1 MRLPFNPS
9 RVDSSGKPDHSRG
22 LHPGLFYSTL
32 SASVLW
38 VMVGAVPEN
47 RGRHSISLPES
58 ESESQSV
65 STCDID
71 SDIDPDPED
80 PPQYHPVGVEQLSP
94 GCKPR
99 GMQQG

>member
-38 VMVGAVPEN
+38 VMLEPFRRTWA
-47 RGRHSISLPES
+47 
-58 ESESQSV
+58 
-65 STCDID
+65 T
-71 SDIDPDPED
+71 
-80 PPQYHPVGVEQLSP
+80 QYLAAGIGIGVAI
-94 GCKPR
+94 GVDVR
-99 GMQQG
+99 YR